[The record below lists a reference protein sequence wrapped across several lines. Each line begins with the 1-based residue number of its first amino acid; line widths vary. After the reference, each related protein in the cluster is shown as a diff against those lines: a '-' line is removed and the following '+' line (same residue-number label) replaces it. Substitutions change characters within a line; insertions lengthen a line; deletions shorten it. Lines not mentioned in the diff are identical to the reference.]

1 MTPAEFNVLVDS
13 KIKYERQILGFYDT
27 LNALNCQVTLRNP
40 EAKLD
45 AFKVIPDEVIDEP
58 KIMSDDDVVDVMRQW
73 VTATGGKTI

>member
-13 KIKYERQILGFYDT
+13 KIKHERQMLAFYDT
-27 LNALNCQVTLRNP
+27 LNALNCQITLRNP

-45 AFKVIPDEVIDEP
+45 AFKIIPDEEIVEP
-58 KIMSDDDVVDVMRQW
+58 KLMSDDDVVDVMRQW

>member
-13 KIKYERQILGFYDT
+13 KIKHERQILGFYDT